1 MGPPGMARDLTLRIN
16 ADTLKIL
23 NDPAFREQSVNKQ
36 WFQVIGGTPDEFAK
50 HLKAEYDR
58 WGELIKVSGVSVE

>member
-1 MGPPGMARDLTLRIN
+1 MARPLVARIN

-23 NDPAFREQSVNKQ
+23 NDPTFREQSVNKG
-36 WFQVIGGTPDEFAK
+36 WFQVMGGSPEEFAAY
-50 HLKAEYDR
+50 LKSEYHR